1 MTAGTKRIR
10 RSKEQSQRHIL
21 DAAEVLLV
29 EGGPTAVNVRA
40 VAAAA
45 GITDAGINHHFGN
58 RDQLLEALLRHGGR
72 RLKKDLLTAISQ
84 WQPDN
89 APAPD
94 SAPDDVSIGR
104 LVDAIYDLY
113 ANTRYA
119 DLALALHQSG
129 WRDTDEGILAPVVDA
144 LHHMRCRHFRATNVP
159 EPSRLN
165 TQFAVGVLHQALALD
180 PIFGT
185 EFQRSAGTPRA
196 AQLADDAKKAWWR
209 AAFKAL
215 MLDPACA
222 VMLPD

>member
-21 DAAEVLLV
+21 DAAEALLV
-29 EGGPTAVNVRA
+29 EGGPAAVNVRA

-72 RLKKDLLTAISQ
+72 RLKKDLLAVISD
-84 WQPDN
+84 WQPDTV
-89 APAPD
+89 
-94 SAPDDVSIGR
+94 PDDVSIEQ
-104 LVDAIYDLY
+104 LVDAVYDLY
-113 ANTRYA
+113 ATTRYA

-144 LHHMRCRHFRATNVP
+144 LHRLRCRHFKAAGAP

-180 PIFGT
+180 PVFGT
-185 EFQRSAGTPRA
+185 EFQRSAGTPRPSE
-196 AQLADDAKKAWWR
+196 LAGDAKKAWWR

-222 VMLPD
+222 VTLPD